1 MPKFD
6 ELNQLKRFFATMEL
20 SEDEKKKRCDFAY
33 SLYEAIYYTF
43 TFLKVE
49 SEVKAKNITKNELE
63 NRLKDAYRQENIS
76 KSLEYVKKLT
86 DNILKPNFDLRNI
99 TDKRES
105 EVVDEV
111 LRELKTETFDAETI
125 RDSLIDRLTYVFE
138 DVPHEPDYIPRL
150 VDEIIDTT
158 NRHPN
163 EDYYLSKDRAL
174 LIAQNESNSAYNYVD
189 YENAVNSG
197 KGFKTWITENDDKVR
212 YDHAEVDGVVV
223 PINEMFRVGNDEM
236 RFPHDFL
243 NGSAENLIN
252 CRCVCLY
259 N

>member
-6 ELNQLKRFFATMEL
+6 ELNQLKRFFSTMEL

-33 SLYEAIYYTF
+33 SLYEAIYYSF

-63 NRLKDAYRQENIS
+63 NRLKDAYKQENIS
-76 KSLEYVKKLT
+76 KTPEYVKKMT
-86 DNILKPNFDLRNI
+86 DSILKPNFDLRNI

-105 EVVDEV
+105 EVVEEV

-125 RDSLIDRLTYVFE
+125 RDSLIDRLTYIFE

-197 KGFKTWITENDDKVR
+197 KQYKVWYAELDNR
-212 YDHAEVDGVVV
+212 TRDAHAEIDGITI
-223 PINEMFRVGNDEM
+223 PIDELFHVGNDDM
-236 RFPHDFL
+236 RYPHDY
-243 NGSAENLIN
+243 NASPQNIIN
-252 CRCVCLY
+252 CRCVCRY
-259 N
+259 E